1 MSKKSVII
9 DCFIVFLMSI
19 AILFASF
26 SITSYVGKRT
36 AVTNLKYYSSL
47 VVTTFKT
54 EADIDNTV
62 LKFKDNKDLRIS
74 IFERDGDIV
83 LEINNEDKAAAIED
97 RKQELEN
104 NVNKFYYKESKTLS
118 CSVLYFVQETDNY
131 YIRVGTPRSDIEN
144 VSLSV
149 VTYGSII
156 VVIINSIYFIVKS
169 FSYKKHIDSLKKQVK
184 KLEDI
189 ACINTRIDNDD
200 GVKIIENAFNLSS
213 TVIEQQINDLKEE
226 KLKID
231 YILDS
236 IGEGLVFFDKN
247 QNVILINKYALNVL
261 DLQKNDV
268 IDRNY
273 KFLLLGEQFT
283 EAIKSL
289 DNETSTSVDFKIN
302 GKVYEFLLSKVSTKW
317 VNSDIK
323 DGIGLLIIDT
333 TDSRMNEKMKKE
345 FFQNASHELKTPLTT
360 IIGYQELLKN
370 NLITNEEEIKNA
382 EDSIVK
388 EAKRMKSVIDDMM
401 SLSSLELKN
410 VASHKKEID
419 AKHDIQE
426 ISNSL
431 SLLSKEKNVDVILNL
446 EEVTLNMVPEDFDRL
461 VRNLITNAI
470 KYNKTNGKVFV
481 TLTKNY
487 LKVKDTGIGI
497 EAKNINRIFERFYR
511 VDKSRSRND
520 GGTGLGLAIVKH
532 ICLNYAFKIEVN
544 SKIMEGSEFI
554 VYFNPTY

>member
-9 DCFIVFLMSI
+9 NCFIVFLMSI

-200 GVKIIENAFNLSS
+200 GVKIIENALNLSS

-323 DGIGLLIIDT
+323 DGIGLLIIDV

-554 VYFNPTY
+554 AYFNPIY

>member
-200 GVKIIENAFNLSS
+200 GVKIIENALNLSS

>member
-26 SITSYVGKRT
+26 FITSYVGKRT
-36 AVTNLKYYSSL
+36 AVMNLRYYSNL
-47 VVTTFKT
+47 VTMTFKT
-54 EADIDNTV
+54 EADADETV

-74 IFERDGDIV
+74 VFKKDGEVV
-83 LEINNEDKAAAIED
+83 LEINNEDKPAAIED
-97 RKQELEN
+97 RKQELED
-104 NVNKFYYKESKTLS
+104 NVNKFYYKESRTLS
-118 CSVLYFVQETDNY
+118 CSVLYFVEETDDY
-131 YIRVGTPRSDIEN
+131 YIRVGMPRSDIEN

-169 FSYKKHIDSLKKQVK
+169 FSYKKHIDSLKRQVK

-189 ACINTRIDNDD
+189 ACIDTRIDNDD
-200 GVKIIENAFNLSS
+200 GVKIIESALNLSS

-236 IGEGLVFFDKN
+236 IGEGLVFFDKC
-247 QNVILINKYALNVL
+247 QNIILVNKYALNVL
-261 DLQKNDV
+261 RLQKNDV
-268 IDRNY
+268 INRNY

-283 EAIKSL
+283 EAIEDL
-289 DNETSTSVDFKIN
+289 DKETSISIDLKLN
-302 GKVYEFLLSKVSTKW
+302 GRIYEFLLSKVSTKW

-323 DGIGLLIIDT
+323 DGIGLLIIDV

-360 IIGYQELLKN
+360 IIGYQELLRN
-370 NLITNEEEIKNA
+370 NLINDKEEIKNA

-401 SLSSLELKN
+401 SLSTLELKN
-410 VASHKKEID
+410 NENLKKEIN
-419 AKHDIQE
+419 AKKE
-426 ISNSL
+426 IEEIVNSL
-431 SLLSKEKNVDVILNL
+431 SLLAKEKNVDIVLNL
-446 EEVTLNMVPEDFDRL
+446 EDVMLNMIPEDYDRL

-470 KYNKTNGKVFV
+470 KYNKVNGHVFV
-481 TLTKNY
+481 TLTKDY

-497 EAKNINRIFERFYR
+497 ETKNINRIFERFYR

-544 SKIMEGSEFI
+544 SKIMDGSEFV
-554 VYFNPTY
+554 VYFNNKN

>member
-200 GVKIIENAFNLSS
+200 GVKIIENALNLSS

-431 SLLSKEKNVDVILNL
+431 SLLSKEKIVDVILNL

>member
-9 DCFIVFLMSI
+9 DCFIVSLMSI

-144 VSLSV
+144 ASLSV

-200 GVKIIENAFNLSS
+200 GVKIIENALNLSS